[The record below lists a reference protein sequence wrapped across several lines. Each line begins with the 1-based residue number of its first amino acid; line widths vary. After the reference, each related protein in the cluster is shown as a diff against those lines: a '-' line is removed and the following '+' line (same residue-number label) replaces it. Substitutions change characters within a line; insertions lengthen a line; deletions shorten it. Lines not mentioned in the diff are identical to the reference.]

1 MKEANQTYV
10 YYSIMII
17 IMIMIIVIMM
27 MMFTLIEIMIIAS
40 VVLRLV
46 PSFPVH
52 HKSRPVKLLNLEETE
67 NESCRFEQSRILF
80 TMCHEDKFY

>member
-27 MMFTLIEIMIIAS
+27 VMFTLIEIMIIAS
-40 VVLRLV
+40 AVLRLG

-52 HKSRPVKLLNLEETE
+52 HNSRSVKLLNLEEQK
-67 NESCRFEQSRILF
+67 SDSF
-80 TMCHEDKFY
+80 HHVP

>member
-27 MMFTLIEIMIIAS
+27 VMFTLIEIMIIAS
-40 VVLRLV
+40 AVLRLG
-46 PSFPVH
+46 PSSPVH
-52 HKSRPVKLLNLEETE
+52 HNSRSVKLLNLEEPE
-67 NESCRFEQSRILF
+67 NESCRFEQKSDSF
-80 TMCHEDKFY
+80 HHVP